1 MHYSTLRIV
10 FAKIIMKTLD
20 NKYQTVFRAKW
31 LYQNVH
37 RLQIQ
42 SVKSYSSEPCFSAKR
57 SLDQLARTKR
67 FAGKKC
73 SIRAIKDAVMA
84 GSKKYQSN
92 LIHKSIQD

>member
-42 SVKSYSSEPCFSAKR
+42 SVKSYSSEPCFKCEAFAR
-57 SLDQLARTKR
+57 SISTHQT
-67 FAGKKC
+67 
-73 SIRAIKDAVMA
+73 IR
-84 GSKKYQSN
+84 G
-92 LIHKSIQD
+92 